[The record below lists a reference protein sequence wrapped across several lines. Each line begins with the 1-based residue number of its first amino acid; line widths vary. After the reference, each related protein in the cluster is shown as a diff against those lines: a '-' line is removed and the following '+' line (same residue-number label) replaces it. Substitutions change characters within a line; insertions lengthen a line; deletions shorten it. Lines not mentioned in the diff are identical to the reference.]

1 MSKHGTHTPLVGVF
15 MPCYNYGEYIQEAL
29 DSLFKQTFQDF
40 ELIIADD
47 ASPDPKTIKTLKN
60 LKLPKGTIY
69 FEKKNMGLNN
79 IRNKYMARF
88 KTKYIISF
96 DADDVLDPKFL
107 EKCVDYLE
115 KHPKKA
121 SVAVWLQLF
130 GTQEGIVKF
139 DEKKTGFPDMLVSN
153 NYLGSCLMRKAV
165 FDDIGGYDSSKEV
178 DGAEDYDFWLTAIER
193 GWSLGVLPEAL
204 FHYRRTDTSL
214 SARSAM
220 PEMALFWRKKI
231 IEKHI
236 ESYRTY
242 LAETLLGFELRASNA
257 HAGYIETNARYKHMQ
272 QYVDNELLPKIMK
285 QGEEIEKLKKESVHH
300 YIGVAKTTI
309 KKSLRRK

>member
-1 MSKHGTHTPLVGVF
+1 MSKPGSHTPLVGVF
-15 MPCYNYGEYIQEAL
+15 MPCYNYGQYIQEAL

-47 ASPDPKTIKTLKN
+47 ASPDPKTIQTLKN
-60 LKLPKGTIY
+60 LKLPKGTVH

-79 IRNKYMARF
+79 IRNKYMSQF
-88 KTKYIISF
+88 KTKYVISF
-96 DADDVLDPKFL
+96 DADDVLDPQFL

-130 GTQEGIVKF
+130 GTQSGIVKF
-139 DEKKTGFPDMLVSN
+139 DENKTGFPDMLISN
-153 NYLGSCLMRKAV
+153 NYLGSCLMRKEV
-165 FDDIGGYDSSKEV
+165 FDDIGGYDSAKEV
-178 DGAEDYDFWLTAIER
+178 DGAEDYDFWLTAIEH

-220 PEMALFWRKKI
+220 PEMTMIWRKKI

-236 ESYRTY
+236 ESYQKY
-242 LAETLLGFELRASNA
+242 LQETLLGFELRASNA
-257 HAGYIETNARYKHMQ
+257 HAGYIETNAKYEHLHD
-272 QYVDNELLPKIMK
+272 YVENDLIPKIK
-285 QGEEIEKLKKESVHH
+285 QQGELIEQLEKDTVQH
-300 YIGVAKTTI
+300 YIKAGKARI
-309 KKSLRRK
+309 RKSLGRK